1 MELKKSYKGFVLWMI
16 GFLAATFA
24 VAFVPAEDEMMPMRL
39 IMLVTVWAV
48 AGMAFIIWRT
58 ESVYW
63 YNGTSYEDAVAAGQ
77 ERRKEF
83 AWKHLV
89 VFARFAL
96 MATAVSVVMMLLGW
110 SAWIDFA
117 FATVGLCVAA
127 FMTVPIKL

>member
-1 MELKKSYKGFVLWMI
+1 MELKKSYKGFVWWMI
-16 GFLAATFA
+16 GFLAAIFA
-24 VAFVPAEDEMMPMRL
+24 VAFIPAQDEMMPMRL
-39 IMLVTVWAV
+39 IMLVMAWGV
-48 AGMAFIIWRT
+48 ASMAFLIWKT

-83 AWKHLV
+83 AWRHLV
-89 VFARFAL
+89 IFARFAL
-96 MATAVSVVMMLLGW
+96 MATAVSVATMLLGW

-117 FATVGLCVAA
+117 FATVGLCVAG

>member
-16 GFLAATFA
+16 GYVVALLAL
-24 VAFVPAEDEMMPMRL
+24 AFMPAADEGLVMRYT
-39 IMLVTVWAV
+39 MLVTVWAV

-63 YNGTSYEDAVAAGQ
+63 YNGTTYEEAVAAGR

-83 AWKHLV
+83 ARRHLV
-89 VFARFAL
+89 IFARFAL
-96 MATAVSVVMMLLGW
+96 MATAVSCLTLLLGW

-117 FATVGLCVAA
+117 FATVGLCVACC
-127 FMTVPIKL
+127 MTVPIKL

>member
-16 GFLAATFA
+16 GFLAAIFA
-24 VAFVPAEDEMMPMRL
+24 VAFIPAQDEMMPMRL
-39 IMLVTVWAV
+39 IMLVMAWGV
-48 AGMAFIIWRT
+48 ASMAFLIWKT

-83 AWKHLV
+83 AWKHLGI
-89 VFARFAL
+89 FLRFAL
-96 MATAVSVVMMLLGW
+96 LMTAVSVATVLLGW

-117 FATVGLCVAA
+117 FAIVGLCVACC
-127 FMTVPIKL
+127 MTVPIKL

>member
-16 GFLAATFA
+16 GFLAAIFA
-24 VAFVPAEDEMMPMRL
+24 VAFIPAEDEMMPMRL
-39 IMLVTVWAV
+39 IMLVMCWGV
-48 AGMAFIIWRT
+48 ASMAFLIWKT

-63 YNGTSYEDAVAAGQ
+63 YNGTSFEDAVAAGQ

-89 VFARFAL
+89 IFLRFAL
-96 MATAVSVVMMLLGW
+96 LMTAVSVVTMLLGW

-117 FATVGLCVAA
+117 FATVGLCVAG

>member
-1 MELKKSYKGFVLWMI
+1 MELKKSYKGVVWWMI
-16 GFLAATFA
+16 GFLAAIFA
-24 VAFVPAEDEMMPMRL
+24 VAFIPAQDEMMPMRL
-39 IMLVTVWAV
+39 IMLVMAWGV
-48 AGMAFIIWRT
+48 ASMAFLIWKT

-89 VFARFAL
+89 IFLRFAL
-96 MATAVSVVMMLLGW
+96 LMTAVSVVTMLLGW

-117 FATVGLCVAA
+117 FATVGLCVACC
-127 FMTVPIKL
+127 MTVPIKL